1 MKLKY
6 KTIIIALCS
15 AAVLLGI
22 TYGIFYWVFYGY
34 VDAAQRNQTDKDFEM
49 VETIIEN
56 EKENLNSIL
65 KDWAYWDDTYNF
77 INNRNQD
84 YVKVNLNEETLENL
98 SLNMMLFVNQTG
110 EVVGYGD
117 FGLTDEKAAE
127 LVEKITQNN
136 FYTGILTDDEDAKT
150 NLMILDGQPYLIAAG
165 RVNNSSRNA
174 VSNGSMVMVKTVDDE
189 MTAYI
194 EDLTGVNVE
203 LYEAGSSLTI
213 PENQIFEREFD
224 GKPYLTASRLQL
236 DGYGEKTILMTIS
249 RVEENYA
256 FVKNQFNLFMASFV
270 VLLLIILGIDY
281 FIVNRY
287 FLKRIEKLIA
297 FTKEV
302 GLKRDT
308 TLSIEMDGKD
318 ELKTLAVSTNQ
329 MLQEI
334 DQANQ
339 NIKMMDERYRLIMEA
354 TNDGYLDI
362 WIKKKEAYIS
372 PEWKRLIGY
381 QGNDGSQLFQDYF
394 SKIHCEC
401 KRRLE
406 NRFNDMVTGKAD
418 YFEEEYRVISEL
430 YGIIWVYH
438 RGKVVQ
444 RDENNEP
451 LRFISTISD
460 ITKRKINEEEILF
473 LSYSDPLTRLKN
485 RDYMKMQFEVL
496 RQQKDAHYFI
506 IMCDING
513 LKLTNDAFGHQEG
526 DQMLIAVSNVLRRI
540 CRPTDII
547 SRWPGDE
554 FVIVLKDIDQVGV
567 CQLIRD
573 ITDEI
578 EKIRDFHLNISIAMG
593 YAESNEELKSP
604 EDVLNLAENRM
615 YRNKLMESTSSRNAT
630 IRSLARTLHE
640 KSTETEAHTMRIT
653 QSSKALGS
661 RLELRKDQLDELE
674 LLSLLHDI
682 GKIGIPEYILDKP
695 AKLSHEE
702 WEIIKTHPEIG
713 YRIAKSTP
721 ALEHIAEYI
730 LAHHE
735 KYDGSGYP
743 NGLKAR
749 EIPYLGRII
758 NVVDSFDVMTHS
770 RSYKKASDLSYAISE
785 LKACSGT
792 QFDPEIVSAFLK
804 MIEEEGLP
812 VQLEISI
819 LMENQ

>member
-1 MKLKY
+1 MKLKV

-22 TYGIFYWVFYGY
+22 TYGIFYWVFYGF
-34 VDAAQRNQTDKDFEM
+34 VDAAQRNQIEKDFKM

-56 EKENLNSIL
+56 EKDNLNSIL
-65 KDWAYWDDTYNF
+65 KDWAYWDDTYRF
-77 INNRNQD
+77 IDDQNPS
-84 YVKVNLNEETLENL
+84 YVTVNLNEETLKNL
-98 SLNMMLFVNQTG
+98 NLNMMLFVSQTG
-110 EVVGYGD
+110 GVVGSVD
-117 FGLTDEKAAE
+117 FELTAEESAGLVK
-127 LVEKITQNN
+127 KISQSD
-136 FYTGILTDDEDAKT
+136 FYRGMLTDDEDAQT
-150 NLMILDGQPYLIAAG
+150 NLMMLNGQPYLIASG
-165 RVNNSSRNA
+165 RINNSSHNA
-174 VSNGSMVMVKTVDDE
+174 VSNGSMVMVKTVDGE
-189 MTAYI
+189 MTAYL

-203 LYEAGSSLTI
+203 FREAGAAAI
-213 PENQIFEREFD
+213 PENQIMKRAFD
-224 GKPYLTASRLQL
+224 GKPYLTTSRLLQ
-236 DGYGEKTILMTIS
+236 DGDGEKTILMTIS

-270 VLLLIILGIDY
+270 ALLLLILSIDF

-287 FLKRIEKLIA
+287 FLRRIEKLIA

-308 TLSIEMDGKD
+308 TLSIDMDGRD
-318 ELKTLAVSTNQ
+318 ELKTLAVSINQ
-329 MLQEI
+329 MLREI

-339 NIKMMDERYRLIMEA
+339 NIKS
-354 TNDGYLDI
+354 N
-362 WIKKKEAYIS
+362 
-372 PEWKRLIGY
+372 
-381 QGNDGSQLFQDYF
+381 
-394 SKIHCEC
+394 
-401 KRRLE
+401 
-406 NRFNDMVTGKAD
+406 
-418 YFEEEYRVISEL
+418 
-430 YGIIWVYH
+430 
-438 RGKVVQ
+438 
-444 RDENNEP
+444 
-451 LRFISTISD
+451 
-460 ITKRKINEEEILF
+460 ITKRKINEEEIRF

-496 RQQKDAHYFI
+496 GEQKDTHYFI

-526 DQMLIAVSNVLRRI
+526 DQMLIAVSNVLRRM
-540 CRPTDII
+540 CRPTDMI

-554 FVIVLKDIDQVGV
+554 FVIVLKDIKQAGI

-573 ITDEI
+573 ITHEI
-578 EKIRDFHLNISIAMG
+578 EKIQDFHLNISVAMG
-593 YAESNEELKSP
+593 YAESNEELRSP
-604 EDVLNLAENRM
+604 EEVLNLAENRM

-640 KSTETEAHTMRIT
+640 KSTETEAHTMRI
-653 QSSKALGS
+653 SLLSKALGS

-695 AKLSHEE
+695 AKLSNEE

-735 KYDGSGYP
+735 KFDGTGYP
-743 NGLKAR
+743 DGLKAQ

-785 LKACSGT
+785 LNACSGT
-792 QFDPEIVSAFLK
+792 QFDPEIVSTFLK

-812 VQLEISI
+812 VRLEISAV
-819 LMENQ
+819 MDNQKN

>member
-1 MKLKY
+1 MKLKV

-34 VDAAQRNQTDKDFEM
+34 VDTAQKNQIDKDFEM

-65 KDWAYWDDTYNF
+65 KDWAYWDDTYRF
-77 INNRNQD
+77 IDDQNPS
-84 YVKVNLNEETLENL
+84 YVTVNLNEETLKNL
-98 SLNMMLFVNQTG
+98 NLNMMLFVNQTG
-110 EVVGYGD
+110 TVVGSVD
-117 FGLTDEKAAE
+117 FELTAEESAGLVK
-127 LVEKITQNN
+127 KISQSG
-136 FYTGILTDDEDAKT
+136 FYSGLLTDDEDTKT
-150 NLMILDGQPYLIAAG
+150 NLMILNGQPYLIASG
-165 RVNNSSRNA
+165 RINNSSHNA
-174 VSNGSMVMVKTVDDE
+174 VSNGSMVMVKTVDGE
-189 MTAYI
+189 MKAYL

-203 LYEAGSSLTI
+203 FREAGAAI
-213 PENQIFEREFD
+213 PENQILKRAFD
-224 GKPYLTASRLQL
+224 GKPYLTASRLL
-236 DGYGEKTILMTIS
+236 RDGSGEKTILMTIS

-270 VLLLIILGIDY
+270 ALLLLILSIDY

-308 TLSIEMDGKD
+308 TLAIDMDGRD
-318 ELKTLAVSTNQ
+318 ELKTLAVSINQ
-329 MLQEI
+329 MLREI

-339 NIKMMDERYRLIMEA
+339 NIKS
-354 TNDGYLDI
+354 N
-362 WIKKKEAYIS
+362 
-372 PEWKRLIGY
+372 
-381 QGNDGSQLFQDYF
+381 
-394 SKIHCEC
+394 
-401 KRRLE
+401 
-406 NRFNDMVTGKAD
+406 
-418 YFEEEYRVISEL
+418 
-430 YGIIWVYH
+430 
-438 RGKVVQ
+438 
-444 RDENNEP
+444 
-451 LRFISTISD
+451 
-460 ITKRKINEEEILF
+460 ITKRKVNEEEIRF

-496 RQQKDAHYFI
+496 GEQKDTHYFI

-526 DQMLIAVSNVLRRI
+526 DQMLIAVSNVLRRM

-554 FVIVLKDIDQVGV
+554 FVIVLKDINQAGI

-573 ITDEI
+573 ITNEI
-578 EKIRDFHLNISIAMG
+578 EKIRDFHLNISVAMG

-604 EDVLNLAENRM
+604 EEVLNLAENRM

-640 KSTETEAHTMRIT
+640 KSTETEAHTMRI
-653 QSSKALGS
+653 SLLSKALGS

-695 AKLSHEE
+695 AKLTNEE

-735 KYDGSGYP
+735 KFDGTGYP
-743 NGLKAR
+743 DGLKAQ
-749 EIPYLGRII
+749 EIPFLGRII

-792 QFDPEIVSAFLK
+792 QFDPEIVSTFLK

-812 VQLEISI
+812 VRLEISV
-819 LMENQ
+819 LLDNQKN